1 MSFSLGAFCG
11 DGQSTIRLASV
22 RWLNNLKKILFQA
35 SLLWF
40 QIENIQL
47 GVYYS
52 INLIKF
58 LCCFKR
64 AAINSKPNIKL
75 VFGMI
80 LWNYGPDV
88 MDALLELILSLA
100 ASSGN
105 YLDGCL
111 DVLVSNFMPPYS
123 FLDLLKQ
130 SRGLARKD
138 QVLSRVHSTSE
149 DISDL
154 VPLVPSRLVPKVI
167 QRMPNVF
174 TEEPLIVLHVENML
188 RLESGAIQE
197 LVGKM
202 MLVAMMDRL
211 VDLDVEIAW
220 EEILQDDYSQGMFEM
235 S

>member
-47 GVYYS
+47 G
-52 INLIKF
+52 
-58 LCCFKR
+58 
-64 AAINSKPNIKL
+64 
-75 VFGMI
+75 
-80 LWNYGPDV
+80 
-88 MDALLELILSLA
+88 A

>member
-1 MSFSLGAFCG
+1 
-11 DGQSTIRLASV
+11 
-22 RWLNNLKKILFQA
+22 
-35 SLLWF
+35 
-40 QIENIQL
+40 
-47 GVYYS
+47 
-52 INLIKF
+52 
-58 LCCFKR
+58 
-64 AAINSKPNIKL
+64 
-75 VFGMI
+75 MI

-88 MDALLELILSLA
+88 MDALLELILSLD

-111 DVLVSNFMPPYS
+111 DMLVSNFMPPYS

-138 QVLSRVHSTSE
+138 QVLSWVHSTSE

-197 LVGKM
+197 FVGKM

-211 VDLDVEIAW
+211 VEIAW
-220 EEILQDDYSQGMFEM
+220 EEILQDDYNSDV
-235 S
+235 

>member
-1 MSFSLGAFCG
+1 
-11 DGQSTIRLASV
+11 
-22 RWLNNLKKILFQA
+22 
-35 SLLWF
+35 
-40 QIENIQL
+40 
-47 GVYYS
+47 
-52 INLIKF
+52 
-58 LCCFKR
+58 
-64 AAINSKPNIKL
+64 
-75 VFGMI
+75 MI

-88 MDALLELILSLA
+88 MDALLELILSLQLY
-100 ASSGN
+100 S
-105 YLDGCL
+105 
-111 DVLVSNFMPPYS
+111 PYS

-130 SRGLARKD
+130 PRGLARKD
-138 QVLSRVHSTSE
+138 QVLSRVHSTLE

-154 VPLVPSRLVPKVI
+154 VPL
-167 QRMPNVF
+167 
-174 TEEPLIVLHVENML
+174 LIVLHVENML